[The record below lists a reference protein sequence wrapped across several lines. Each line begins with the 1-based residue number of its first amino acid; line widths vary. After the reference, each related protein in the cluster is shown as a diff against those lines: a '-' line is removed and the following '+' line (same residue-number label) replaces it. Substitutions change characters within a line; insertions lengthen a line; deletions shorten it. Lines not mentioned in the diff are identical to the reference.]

1 MIKWAMGHG
10 FVWLVRLAVLTGA
23 CLSMKFI
30 LADQLGYRV
39 EFPQLWI
46 GGLLIVVTVRVWMP
60 WSSPLTDDDKR
71 NFDDVSGV

>member
-1 MIKWAMGHG
+1 MIAWAAGNL

-46 GGLLIVVTVRVWMP
+46 GGLLIIVTVRIWMP
-60 WSSPLTDDDKR
+60 WESPFKKESR
-71 NFDDVSGV
+71 SFDDVSAP

>member
-1 MIKWAMGHG
+1 MLAWMAGNV

-23 CLSMKFI
+23 CFSMKFI

-46 GGLLIVVTVRVWMP
+46 GGLLIIVTVRIWMP
-60 WSSPLTDDDKR
+60 WQSPFQEKR
-71 NFDDVSGV
+71 KVFNDFSDP